1 MKQYFFFM
9 LIGVISLTSCDNTM
23 IYGEDVDIKDHVWH
37 KDSILSFESD
47 SLLDLPQVLKIGVT
61 VRNTVDYKYRNL
73 WLFVEIKLPNK
84 EIPIRDTLNHALMT
98 AEGFWSENV
107 EGSNIK
113 ESVKYYKYA
122 IQNPPK
128 GKYSV
133 KVQHGM
139 RDEFLSEIVSIGTR
153 IEKHEN

>member
-1 MKQYFFFM
+1 MKQYFFFI

-84 EIPIRDTLNHALMT
+84 ETPIRDTLNHALMT
-98 AEGFWSENV
+98 AEGFWNENV
-107 EGSNIK
+107 DGSNIK

-133 KVQHGM
+133 KIQHGM
-139 RDEFLSEIVSIGTR
+139 RDEFLGEIVSIGTR

>member
-139 RDEFLSEIVSIGTR
+139 RDELLSEIVSIGTR

>member
-1 MKQYFFFM
+1 MKHFFFS
-9 LIGVISLTSCDNTM
+9 LLLGVVLLTSCDNAM
-23 IYGEDVDIKDHVWH
+23 IYGEDLDIKDHFWH
-37 KDSILSFESD
+37 KDSIFIFESD
-47 SLLDLPQVLKIGVT
+47 SLIDLPQVLKIGVT

-84 EIPIRDTLNHALMT
+84 ETPIRDTLNHVLMT
-98 AEGFWSENV
+98 SEGFWSENV
-107 EGSNIK
+107 DGSNIK

-122 IQNPPK
+122 IQNPPE
-128 GKYSV
+128 GRYGV

-139 RDEFLSEIVSIGTR
+139 RDEFLGEIVSIGTR

>member
-1 MKQYFFFM
+1 MKQYFFFI

-73 WLFVEIKLPNK
+73 WLFVDQHVP
-84 EIPIRDTLNHALMT
+84 
-98 AEGFWSENV
+98 AEMLILG
-107 EGSNIK
+107 
-113 ESVKYYKYA
+113 YY
-122 IQNPPK
+122 
-128 GKYSV
+128 
-133 KVQHGM
+133 M
-139 RDEFLSEIVSIGTR
+139 RLRNLDSSQLL
-153 IEKHEN
+153 

>member
-1 MKQYFFFM
+1 MKQYLFFI
-9 LIGVISLTSCDNTM
+9 LIGVLTLTSCDNAM

-37 KDSILSFESD
+37 KDSVLSFESD
-47 SLLDLPQVLKIGVT
+47 SLVDLPQVLKIGIT
-61 VRNTVDYKYRNL
+61 VRNTVDYKFRNL
-73 WLFVEIKLPNK
+73 WLFVEIELPNK

-98 AEGFWSENV
+98 AEGFWKENV
-107 EGSNIK
+107 DGSNIK

-128 GKYSV
+128 GKYRV